1 MHIKTKKE
9 FNMFHLMDKYED
21 EFKLKRILTSF
32 YNRVSS
38 EVNVKH
44 FFMDLSLEKMLQDVD
59 HYNQFILDKPD
70 RIYTAEPSQ
79 TADSSTQIG
88 SSSFKEICH
97 HLVEVLKEEAIQ
109 EEDIPRFVTDVMEIV
124 EESKAESSDRIS
136 TVYEAETLN
145 YEHLVEILAKART
158 KAELDEENVLT
169 VRVSGVQVPINI
181 KINKKHQYLLIF
193 GKVECKTHDQKA
205 LDEIINKANI
215 VVIGEKTIFEEGNK
229 ISGKSHNLKV
239 VESFD
244 QINFESGDK
253 FFLDIS
259 NGKNHKYKLSE
270 CSKESGESVLD
281 SLNLALDLAKENKID
296 AINFG
301 PFNKTSLKLG
311 GNKFSDELHLM
322 AEKLEVKNFFCE
334 FNVVD
339 NFWTARVTS
348 HIPISEVPSHI
359 KKEKIIKPIKLINE
373 AMKLNGVKKPRVAVQ
388 ALNPHA
394 EFGTEEKDEII
405 PAIEEAK
412 KLGINADGPLPC
424 DTSFITAYKNKNHDC
439 IVGMYHDALQSGL
452 KAFGFDRGV
461 TVQGGLPVPITTPA
475 HGTAF
480 DIAGKNEANLE
491 PTLNSFKIALTMAE
505 NKNKA

>member
-1 MHIKTKKE
+1 MPQNK
-9 FNMFHLMDKYED
+9 
-21 EFKLKRILTSF
+21 
-32 YNRVSS
+32 
-38 EVNVKH
+38 
-44 FFMDLSLEKMLQDVD
+44 
-59 HYNQFILDKPD
+59 
-70 RIYTAEPSQ
+70 
-79 TADSSTQIG
+79 
-88 SSSFKEICH
+88 
-97 HLVEVLKEEAIQ
+97 
-109 EEDIPRFVTDVMEIV
+109 
-124 EESKAESSDRIS
+124 
-136 TVYEAETLN
+136 
-145 YEHLVEILAKART
+145 
-158 KAELDEENVLT
+158 
-169 VRVSGVQVPINI
+169 INI
-181 KINKKHQYLLIF
+181 ALLLGDPSGI
-193 GKVECKTHDQKA
+193 GPELVSKLLTERITD
-205 LDEIINKANI
+205 KANI
-215 VVIGEKTIFEEGNK
+215 VVIGEKNILEGGNK
-229 ISGKSHNLKV
+229 ISGNSQNLKYV
-239 VESFD
+239 DNFD
-244 QINFESGDK
+244 QINFDEGNK

-259 NGKNHKYKLSE
+259 KGKNHKYKLSE
-270 CSKESGESVLD
+270 CSKESGESVL
-281 SLNLALDLAKENKID
+281 SALNLALELAKENKIH

-311 GNKFSDELHLM
+311 GNKYSDELHLM
-322 AEKLEVKNFFCE
+322 AEKLDVKNFFCE
-334 FNVVD
+334 FNVID

-348 HIPISEVPSHI
+348 HIPIKEVPDHV

-373 AMKLNGVKKPRVAVQ
+373 AMKLNGIENPRVAVQ

-505 NKNKA
+505 NKNK

>member
-1 MHIKTKKE
+1 MPQNK
-9 FNMFHLMDKYED
+9 
-21 EFKLKRILTSF
+21 
-32 YNRVSS
+32 
-38 EVNVKH
+38 
-44 FFMDLSLEKMLQDVD
+44 
-59 HYNQFILDKPD
+59 
-70 RIYTAEPSQ
+70 
-79 TADSSTQIG
+79 
-88 SSSFKEICH
+88 
-97 HLVEVLKEEAIQ
+97 
-109 EEDIPRFVTDVMEIV
+109 
-124 EESKAESSDRIS
+124 
-136 TVYEAETLN
+136 
-145 YEHLVEILAKART
+145 
-158 KAELDEENVLT
+158 
-169 VRVSGVQVPINI
+169 INI
-181 KINKKHQYLLIF
+181 ALLLGDPSGI
-193 GKVECKTHDQKA
+193 GPELISK
-205 LDEIINKANI
+205 LLNNEITNNANI
-215 VVIGEKTIFEEGNK
+215 VVIGEKNILEAGNK
-229 ISGKSHNLKV
+229 ISGSSQNLKYV
-239 VESFD
+239 DNFD
-244 QINFESGDK
+244 QINFEEGNK

-259 NGKNHKYKLSE
+259 DGKNHSYKLSE
-270 CSKESGESVLD
+270 CSKESGESVL
-281 SLNLALDLAKENKID
+281 SALNLALELAKENKIH

-311 GNKFSDELHLM
+311 GNKYSDELHLM

-334 FNVVD
+334 FNVID

-348 HIPISEVPSHI
+348 HIPIKEVPDHV

-373 AMKLNGVKKPRVAVQ
+373 AMKLNGIKSPRVAVQ

-412 KLGINADGPLPC
+412 KMGINADGPLPC

-480 DIAGKNEANLE
+480 DIAGKNVANLE

-505 NKNKA
+505 NKNK

>member
-1 MHIKTKKE
+1 MPQNK
-9 FNMFHLMDKYED
+9 
-21 EFKLKRILTSF
+21 
-32 YNRVSS
+32 
-38 EVNVKH
+38 
-44 FFMDLSLEKMLQDVD
+44 
-59 HYNQFILDKPD
+59 
-70 RIYTAEPSQ
+70 
-79 TADSSTQIG
+79 
-88 SSSFKEICH
+88 
-97 HLVEVLKEEAIQ
+97 
-109 EEDIPRFVTDVMEIV
+109 
-124 EESKAESSDRIS
+124 
-136 TVYEAETLN
+136 
-145 YEHLVEILAKART
+145 
-158 KAELDEENVLT
+158 
-169 VRVSGVQVPINI
+169 INI
-181 KINKKHQYLLIF
+181 ALLLGDPSGI
-193 GKVECKTHDQKA
+193 GPELISK
-205 LDEIINKANI
+205 LLNNEIANNANI
-215 VVIGEKTIFEEGNK
+215 VVIGEKNILEGGNK
-229 ISGKSHNLKV
+229 ISGSSQNLKYV
-239 VESFD
+239 DNFD
-244 QINFESGDK
+244 QINFEEGNK

-259 NGKNHKYKLSE
+259 DGKNHSYKLSE
-270 CSKESGESVLD
+270 CSKESGESVL
-281 SLNLALDLAKENKID
+281 SALNLALELAKENKIH

-311 GNKFSDELHLM
+311 GNKYSDELHLM

-334 FNVVD
+334 FNVID

-348 HIPISEVPSHI
+348 HIPIKEVPDHV
-359 KKEKIIKPIKLINE
+359 KKEKIMKPIKLINE
-373 AMKLNGVKKPRVAVQ
+373 AMKLNGIKVPRVAVQ

-480 DIAGKNEANLE
+480 DIAGKNVANLE

-505 NKNKA
+505 NKNK